1 MRARAQY
8 KMEGEKPSRLFCSL
22 EKLNSVQKYI
32 PKLIVEANDQKRELI
47 EQKSIENEIY
57 MYYRDLFTEK
67 TVEDAS
73 IEGFLTSDITCPK
86 ISESQKLKME
96 GMIPVEELTNY
107 LKSTRNDVSPGSSG
121 FSILVKI

>member
-1 MRARAQY
+1 MFLGKA
-8 KMEGEKPSRLFCSL
+8 
-22 EKLNSVQKYI
+22 SVQKYI

-47 EQKSIENEIY
+47 EQKIY

-73 IEGFLTSDITCPK
+73 IEGFLSPDITCPK